1 MPPAIAAG
9 SGRAQNTSQNTAT
22 KGNDSSSSQAPVAI
36 ERPYESINGADA
48 SPEGAANGV
57 PAAAGNNENGPSQSL
72 GTEEPSEFEWR
83 NLKKLIVLVLSSLV
97 WKSAIVQN
105 QIREHE
111 GVEVILACTQYDA
124 HNPYIKEHAVMC
136 LKFLLE
142 NNRANQSVVEGLEAH
157 ELVGGQ
163 EVLREMG
170 MEAVVSEE
178 GRVKL
183 MRNGMGKVNS
193 QGSQSARQRLVSEGS
208 LREQLR
214 RLNVNGTGASG
225 PGKAKET
232 EDSQR
237 VQNTGGSEEE
247 PDGVA

>member
-1 MPPAIAAG
+1 
-9 SGRAQNTSQNTAT
+9 
-22 KGNDSSSSQAPVAI
+22 
-36 ERPYESINGADA
+36 
-48 SPEGAANGV
+48 
-57 PAAAGNNENGPSQSL
+57 
-72 GTEEPSEFEWR
+72 
-83 NLKKLIVLVLSSLV
+83 
-97 WKSAIVQN
+97 
-105 QIREHE
+105 
-111 GVEVILACTQYDA
+111 
-124 HNPYIKEHAVMC
+124 MC

-163 EVLREMG
+163 DVLREMG

-193 QGSQSARQRLVSEGS
+193 QGSQSARQRLVSEGP

-225 PGKAKET
+225 GMASGPGKAKET
-232 EDSQR
+232 DDLES
-237 VQNTGGSEEE
+237 VQNTGGSEDE
-247 PDGVA
+247 PDGAA